1 MSSRDSFCKNTKT
14 AFSVICRHLSHGEV
28 LTALRPFYF
37 SVHPDLFGQH
47 PTERA
52 INENSL
58 KQLNAYIEHLQMKR
72 PTTPANLCF
81 YLRSPRKPGTFQ
93 EVRVRL
99 AERDL
104 RKTVVDILKSCGL
117 STSYVDAIPSLTT
130 TPPPPKYTHP
140 RTSQPEPRMW
150 NDIDMTGA
158 GHENDGNSPFIRVRT
173 MQRKIKNAKD
183 SERLIF
189 YDHNIK
195 LEISHLVI

>member
-1 MSSRDSFCKNTKT
+1 MNALMMSPIERIYFRKWFYLSSRDSFCKNTKT

-81 YLRSPRKPGTFQ
+81 YLRSPRKP
-93 EVRVRL
+93 ECDHYRIRPW
-99 AERDL
+99 
-104 RKTVVDILKSCGL
+104 L
-117 STSYVDAIPSLTT
+117 S
-130 TPPPPKYTHP
+130 KYG
-140 RTSQPEPRMW
+140 PEAR
-150 NDIDMTGA
+150 
-158 GHENDGNSPFIRVRT
+158 
-173 MQRKIKNAKD
+173 KNAEALAPIK
-183 SERLIF
+183 EEVARL
-189 YDHNIK
+189 
-195 LEISHLVI
+195 